1 MKHEARVFRSLA
13 DETRLSM
20 LCLLMQHDELCVCDF
35 TEVLEITQSKASR
48 HLRYLYNVGWV
59 SDRREG
65 SKMKYRLCV
74 PPAPWEKSSCRC
86 CRPSWPRT
94 RKPRLLKGSFP
105 AGWRPNPMP
114 QAGKKKASHGPVLNI
129 FFIRI

>member
-74 PPAPWEKSSCRC
+74 PPGAVGEKQLQVLSAVMASH
-86 CRPSWPRT
+86 PGAQA
-94 RKPRLLKGSFP
+94 LKGKLS
-105 AGWRPNPMP
+105 GWLEAKPHAPG
-114 QAGKKKASHGPVLNI
+114 GKKEGQPRPGA
-129 FFIRI
+129 